1 MNTIT
6 SAIKQIPELAK
17 SLSEAERAVQKEL
30 EESGRARG
38 GNNKTIFEDGV
49 IL

>member
-1 MNTIT
+1 MPTPDADT
-6 SAIKQIPELAK
+6 L
-17 SLSEAERAVQKEL
+17 LSEAERAVQKEL